1 MHTKLTLGE
10 RLKDLRIERGCTLE
24 ELAAQTGLSKA
35 ALGKYET
42 NESGDVS
49 LFAITTLAGFYDVT
63 TDYLLGLVE
72 NKNRPDAA
80 LADLHLSDE
89 AIEMLKSGKL
99 NNRLFCELITHPEF
113 PRLMA
118 DMEIYVDGMVS
129 MQIRNL
135 NALLESVRASIVE
148 KYDPKEDNTLRTLK
162 AAQIDEDKYFVQ
174 VITDDVERILRE
186 LKQTH
191 RKDSTSASEKDSAET
206 FKKYLER
213 LTQLEGNKEEKRA
226 RMFCELAQI
235 NYEKLTDEEKRQLL
249 QICKKA
255 EYNNHGISQRGRQ
268 GRPQF

>member
-24 ELAAQTGLSKA
+24 VLAAQTGLSKA

-49 LFAITTLAGFYDVT
+49 LFAITTLANFYGVT

-72 NKNRPDAA
+72 NKKHPDAV

-89 AIEMLKSGKL
+89 AVDVLKSGKI
-99 NNRLFCELITHPEF
+99 NHRLFGELITHPEF

-135 NALLESVRASIVE
+135 NALLESVRTSIIE

-162 AAQIDEDKYFVQ
+162 AAQIDEDEYFARV
-174 VITDDVERILRE
+174 VDVGA
-186 LKQTH
+186 
-191 RKDSTSASEKDSAET
+191 STGLHLPA
-206 FKKYLER
+206 
-213 LTQLEGNKEEKRA
+213 
-226 RMFCELAQI
+226 LAGM
-235 NYEKLTDEEKRQLL
+235 
-249 QICKKA
+249 A
-255 EYNNHGISQRGRQ
+255 
-268 GRPQF
+268 

>member
-10 RLKDLRIERGCTLE
+10 RLRDLRIERGCTLE

-49 LFAITTLAGFYDVT
+49 LFAITTLANFYDVT
-63 TDYLLGLVE
+63 SDYLLGLVE
-72 NKNRPDAA
+72 NKNRSDAA
-80 LADLHLSDE
+80 IADLHLSDE
-89 AIEMLKSGKL
+89 AIEMLKSGRI

-135 NALLESVRASIVE
+135 NALLESVRTSIIE

-162 AAQIDEDKYFVQ
+162 AAQIDEDEYFARIVSN
-174 VITDDVERILRE
+174 DVEQILTDI
-186 LKQTH
+186 KQRH
-191 RKDSTSASEKDSAET
+191 SKDASSASVEFPLAEFKESLEEISQVKGGKVEK
-206 FKKYLER
+206 LMM
-213 LTQLEGNKEEKRA
+213 L
-226 RMFCELAQI
+226 FCKQNQI
-235 NYEKLTDEEKRQLL
+235 N
-249 QICKKA
+249 
-255 EYNNHGISQRGRQ
+255 
-268 GRPQF
+268 

>member
-42 NESGDVS
+42 NESGDIS
-49 LFAITTLAGFYDVT
+49 LFAITKLADFYGVT

-72 NKNRPDAA
+72 NKKHPDAV

-89 AIEMLKSGKL
+89 AVDVLKSGKL
-99 NNRLFCELITHPEF
+99 NNRLFCELVTHPEF

-135 NALLESVRASIVE
+135 NALLESVRTSIVE

-162 AAQIDEDKYFVQ
+162 EAQIDEDEYFARV
-174 VITDDVERILRE
+174 VSNNVERILCD
-186 LKQTH
+186 LKQQH
-191 RKDSTSASEKDSAET
+191 SKDASSASVEFPLAE
-206 FKKYLER
+206 FKESLGC
-213 LTQLEGNKEEKRA
+213 T
-226 RMFCELAQI
+226 
-235 NYEKLTDEEKRQLL
+235 
-249 QICKKA
+249 
-255 EYNNHGISQRGRQ
+255 
-268 GRPQF
+268 

>member
-10 RLKDLRIERGCTLE
+10 RLKDLRVEQGYTLE

-42 NESGDVS
+42 NESGDIS
-49 LFAITTLAGFYDVT
+49 LFAITKLADFYGVT

-72 NKNRPDAA
+72 NKKHPDAV

-89 AIEMLKSGKL
+89 AVDVLKSGKI
-99 NNRLFCELITHPEF
+99 NHRLFGELITHPEF

-135 NALLESVRASIVE
+135 NALLESVRTSIIE

-162 AAQIDEDKYFVQ
+162 AAQIDEDEYFARIVSN
-174 VITDDVERILRE
+174 DVEQILID
-186 LKQTH
+186 LKQQH
-191 RKDSTSASEKDSAET
+191 FKDTSSASADSPVTAFKESLEEISQVKGSKVEK
-206 FKKYLER
+206 LMM
-213 LTQLEGNKEEKRA
+213 L
-226 RMFCELAQI
+226 FCKQNQI
-235 NYEKLTDEEKRQLL
+235 NYSKLTDNEKHWLVE
-249 QICKKA
+249 ICKKSNLLKGGA
-255 EYNNHGISQRGRQ
+255 SQRGKRSKK
-268 GRPQF
+268 

>member
-1 MHTKLTLGE
+1 M
-10 RLKDLRIERGCTLE
+10 
-24 ELAAQTGLSKA
+24 
-35 ALGKYET
+35 
-42 NESGDVS
+42 
-49 LFAITTLAGFYDVT
+49 
-63 TDYLLGLVE
+63 E
-72 NKNRPDAA
+72 NKKHPDAA

-135 NALLESVRASIVE
+135 NALLESVRTSIIE

-206 FKKYLER
+206 VK
-213 LTQLEGNKEEKRA
+213 
-226 RMFCELAQI
+226 
-235 NYEKLTDEEKRQLL
+235 NY
-249 QICKKA
+249 
-255 EYNNHGISQRGRQ
+255 
-268 GRPQF
+268 

>member
-10 RLKDLRIERGCTLE
+10 RLKDLRVERGYTLE

-42 NESGDVS
+42 NESGDIS
-49 LFAITTLAGFYDVT
+49 LFAVTKLAGFYGVT

-89 AIEMLKSGKL
+89 AVEMLKSGKV
-99 NNRLFCELITHPEF
+99 NNRLFCEFVTHPKF

-135 NALLESVRASIVE
+135 NALLESVRTSIIE
-148 KYDPKEDNTLRTLK
+148 RFAPKEDNTLLTLK
-162 AAQIDEDKYFVQ
+162 AAQINEDEYFARV
-174 VITDDVERILRE
+174 VDDDVESILHD
-186 LKQTH
+186 LKQRH
-191 RKDSTSASEKDSAET
+191 SGDKSSAPAESSLARFREYIEEISQIQGSKVEK
-206 FKKYLER
+206 LMM
-213 LTQLEGNKEEKRA
+213 L
-226 RMFCELAQI
+226 FCKQNQI
-235 NYEKLTDEEKRQLL
+235 NYSKLTDNEKHWLVE
-249 QICKKA
+249 ICKKSNLLKGGA
-255 EYNNHGISQRGRQ
+255 SQRGKRSKK
-268 GRPQF
+268 

>member
-49 LFAITTLAGFYDVT
+49 LFAITTLANFYDVT
-63 TDYLLGLVE
+63 SDYLLGLVG
-72 NKNRPDAA
+72 NKNRSDAV

-89 AIEMLKSGKL
+89 AIEMLKSGRI

-135 NALLESVRASIVE
+135 NALLESIRTSIIE

-162 AAQIDEDKYFVQ
+162 AAQIDEDEYFARIVSN
-174 VITDDVERILRE
+174 DVEQILTDI
-186 LKQTH
+186 KQRH
-191 RKDSTSASEKDSAET
+191 SKDASSASVE
-206 FKKYLER
+206 F
-213 LTQLEGNKEEKRA
+213 
-226 RMFCELAQI
+226 
-235 NYEKLTDEEKRQLL
+235 
-249 QICKKA
+249 
-255 EYNNHGISQRGRQ
+255 
-268 GRPQF
+268 P

>member
-72 NKNRPDAA
+72 NKKRPDAV

-89 AIEMLKSGKL
+89 AVDVLKSGKL
-99 NNRLFCELITHPEF
+99 NNRLFCELVTHPEF

-129 MQIRNL
+129 IQIRNL
-135 NALLESVRASIVE
+135 NALLESVRTSIIE

-162 AAQIDEDKYFVQ
+162 AAQIDEDEYFARV
-174 VITDDVERILRE
+174 VSNNVEQILID
-186 LKQTH
+186 LKQQH
-191 RKDSTSASEKDSAET
+191 SKDTSSASSDSPVAAFKESLEEISQVKGGKVEK
-206 FKKYLER
+206 LMM
-213 LTQLEGNKEEKRA
+213 L
-226 RMFCELAQI
+226 FCKQNQI
-235 NYEKLTDEEKRQLL
+235 NYSKLTDNEKHWLVE
-249 QICKKA
+249 ICKKSNLLKGGA
-255 EYNNHGISQRGRQ
+255 SQRGKRAKK
-268 GRPQF
+268 